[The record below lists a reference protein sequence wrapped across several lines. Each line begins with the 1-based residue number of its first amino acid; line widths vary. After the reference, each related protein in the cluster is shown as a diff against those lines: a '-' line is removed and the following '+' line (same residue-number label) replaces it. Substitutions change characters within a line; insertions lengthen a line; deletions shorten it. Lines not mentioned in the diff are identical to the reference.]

1 MATRAAVETEEPDV
15 AGASLPRTAPARAAH
30 NCTSMLVQS
39 EAPRVRWARGA
50 HLQKHGASS
59 FILGQMIRHKWKP
72 TTAAGVGWITTVPG
86 EILQKLRFE
95 LAS

>member
-1 MATRAAVETEEPDV
+1 MATRAAVETEKPDV
-15 AGASLPRTAPARAAH
+15 AGASLPRTAPAR
-30 NCTSMLVQS
+30 NCTRTLVQS
-39 EAPRVRWARGA
+39 EAPRVRWAQGA
-50 HLQKHGASS
+50 RLQKHGASS

-86 EILQKLRFE
+86 EILQKLHFE